1 MRIYLYIKGE
11 NIFYSKDGEIGEISY
26 DIIENFIK
34 ENFKATFYLIFS
46 KLNTFFR
53 KIEFEFTDKRKII
66 LVLNQEIEG
75 KFPVQIE
82 DLYFYLK
89 FFNVDKNK
97 TIVDIF
103 AIEKEKIEYLREI
116 FNRNK
121 AKYIFLIDSI
131 LLFQI
136 LKNRVHE
143 RSFIGIYMENDYL
156 LIDLIENSVITGI
169 YSYSSKNMKETI
181 KDIFYTILSN
191 KKLPVYFIGDK
202 KIYEEIKDE
211 KTFFLEEK
219 NMVDI
224 LKEIKKFEIVSFD
237 KILIRKRTPRLE
249 YIFYFLFFIAVTYF
263 FINPHFEKIEREK
276 KINEI
281 NKKMENIY
289 KSMFPETKKVINPL
303 IQIKEK
309 LMQNGN
315 NIQIPISEISIIK
328 VLEEITTLFPENI
341 NVEIEEVLI
350 ENKNINLLGNVEN
363 LKSIDIIKENIKKSN
378 FFKYFEISSISF
390 TKENKIKFNLFL
402 KIGD

>member
-97 TIVDIF
+97 TTVDIF

-143 RSFIGIYMENDYL
+143 KSFIGIY
-156 LIDLIENSVITGI
+156 
-169 YSYSSKNMKETI
+169 
-181 KDIFYTILSN
+181 
-191 KKLPVYFIGDK
+191 
-202 KIYEEIKDE
+202 
-211 KTFFLEEK
+211 
-219 NMVDI
+219 
-224 LKEIKKFEIVSFD
+224 
-237 KILIRKRTPRLE
+237 
-249 YIFYFLFFIAVTYF
+249 
-263 FINPHFEKIEREK
+263 
-276 KINEI
+276 
-281 NKKMENIY
+281 
-289 KSMFPETKKVINPL
+289 
-303 IQIKEK
+303 
-309 LMQNGN
+309 
-315 NIQIPISEISIIK
+315 
-328 VLEEITTLFPENI
+328 
-341 NVEIEEVLI
+341 
-350 ENKNINLLGNVEN
+350 
-363 LKSIDIIKENIKKSN
+363 
-378 FFKYFEISSISF
+378 
-390 TKENKIKFNLFL
+390 
-402 KIGD
+402 